1 MKGNLTMKRIVL
13 LIVIVLLAAIVIK
26 GPDSLIGLAKMS
38 RSASD
43 NGGSLP
49 NVIGKATGVTGKKVL
64 VAYFSWGG
72 NTREV
77 AKLIHS
83 KTGGDLFEIK
93 KETPYPKE
101 YKPTT
106 DVGKQEVE
114 QDARPKLAG
123 PLPDLKQYDVI
134 VLGYPIWWY
143 IEPMPVKTFVE
154 AQDLSGKTILPFATS
169 GGSGIEGSV
178 ADLRKTLPKSQVKD
192 GLLANMTGGIDRWLK
207 ENGHAWTMPFIK
219 YALQNEVYVGDV
231 MLQKY
236 FTESPVSKKLVKNTG
251 QLQRYYISNNHEP
264 IIDRETF
271 DKVQAKIKAN
281 FEFNP
286 SAHWIVKPYCFTS
299 KIVCGKCGNHFYK
312 GLTKTNMVDG
322 LCEHYVCLGKHK
334 KGLKFC
340 NARGIRGNRLR
351 AACCDVLGID
361 EFDENL
367 FSKQI
372 EKIVTTDTDVLEFYF
387 YDGRMKTA
395 KIHYFSQEEKKHTDP
410 HTKVFGYAWSS
421 NGYQMIT
428 NECEAVKLMYQYYS
442 EGAAIIEISRR
453 LEAQGFKARTA
464 ISRKLITRVLDS
476 DFYIGHRTIKGQFT
490 ESGEDEFIEND
501 HEPLI
506 DLELNRKVKER
517 RREELKKFF
526 NSRKKSAE

>member
-123 PLPDLKQYDVI
+123 PLPDLKQYDLI

-192 GLLANMTGGIDRWLK
+192 GLLANMTGSIDRWLK
-207 ENGHAWTMPFIK
+207 ENG
-219 YALQNEVYVGDV
+219 L
-231 MLQKY
+231 
-236 FTESPVSKKLVKNTG
+236 
-251 QLQRYYISNNHEP
+251 
-264 IIDRETF
+264 
-271 DKVQAKIKAN
+271 
-281 FEFNP
+281 
-286 SAHWIVKPYCFTS
+286 
-299 KIVCGKCGNHFYK
+299 
-312 GLTKTNMVDG
+312 
-322 LCEHYVCLGKHK
+322 
-334 KGLKFC
+334 
-340 NARGIRGNRLR
+340 
-351 AACCDVLGID
+351 
-361 EFDENL
+361 
-367 FSKQI
+367 
-372 EKIVTTDTDVLEFYF
+372 
-387 YDGRMKTA
+387 MK
-395 KIHYFSQEEKKHTDP
+395 
-410 HTKVFGYAWSS
+410 
-421 NGYQMIT
+421 
-428 NECEAVKLMYQYYS
+428 
-442 EGAAIIEISRR
+442 
-453 LEAQGFKARTA
+453 
-464 ISRKLITRVLDS
+464 
-476 DFYIGHRTIKGQFT
+476 
-490 ESGEDEFIEND
+490 
-501 HEPLI
+501 
-506 DLELNRKVKER
+506 
-517 RREELKKFF
+517 
-526 NSRKKSAE
+526 